1 MRKFYLFCLML
12 STYLWANAQVTSLTV
27 DNQTPGWL
35 SSKINYGDQL
45 TVRNL
50 KVTGYINNTDLK
62 FIGTLISSGSLD
74 GEIDLSDVNIVSETS
89 GGKDSVLVGFG
100 LSKMDSIRVYRIP
113 KSASSVVNCINN
125 LYVDSM
131 YFDCKMTYVDKNCLS
146 GEQTKIGY
154 LYIGEN
160 IDSIPEMAFTAPC
173 TQYGEPQKDV
183 FNVETLHFPTTM
195 RYIGDKAFPTIS
207 SCNFNDL
214 EQLEYLGM
222 NAFSHYEFIK
232 DLVGYYY
239 PDTLVISPKL
249 KDPLFLF
256 AFAYKDGQH
265 IFIGDNIT
273 EVSGYSQQWG
283 KPGDYST
290 SAKLHFH
297 INSMIPPS
305 IVHYK
310 FSNSDVDLTT
320 SYVYVPK
327 GAKEAYLKSSWKNA
341 TIIETNPIET
351 ITLNKHEVSIHKGT
365 EELLSATINP
375 TDADNKTIIWNSSD
389 EMVATVDERGLVT
402 ALQAGEA
409 WIKVI
414 SVDNPEAKDSC
425 KVVVLQPVTGIS
437 LNQENYTLDRIG
449 ASYQLKA
456 IVVPDDASNKELTW
470 KSYNESVCIVNN
482 GLVIATGYGS
492 TIVTATTIDGGFM
505 AYCTITVEDNTP
517 VRGVDA
523 ETLGYK
529 VFNLQGIEQNQL
541 RKGVNIIRHQDGR
554 ARKIMIRK

>member
-1 MRKFYLFCLML
+1 MKKICLLCLML
-12 STYLWANAQVTSLTV
+12 SISLWANAQATSLTV

-35 SSKINYGDQL
+35 SSKINYGDQQ
-45 TVRNL
+45 TVKNL
-50 KVTGYINNTDLK
+50 KVTGYINKTDLK

-74 GEIDLSDVNIVSETS
+74 GEIDLSNANILSETS
-89 GGKDSVLVGFG
+89 GGEDSVLVGFG

-113 KSASSVVNCINN
+113 QSASSVVNCINN
-125 LYVDSM
+125 LYVDTM
-131 YFDCKMTYVDKNCLS
+131 YFDCEMTYVDKNCLS
-146 GEQTKIGY
+146 GKQTQIGY
-154 LYIGEN
+154 LFIGEN
-160 IDSIPEMAFTAPC
+160 TDSIPEMAFNGPV

-183 FNVETLHFPTTM
+183 FNVETVHFPTTI
-195 RYIGDKAFPTIS
+195 RYIGDQAFPTIS

-214 EQLEYLGM
+214 KQLEYLGM

-232 DLVGYYY
+232 NLVGCYY
-239 PDTLVISPKL
+239 PDTLVISQKL
-249 KDPLFLF
+249 NNPLYLF

-273 EVSGYSQQWG
+273 EVSGYSQLWG

-341 TIIETNPIET
+341 TIIEANPIET
-351 ITLNKHEVSIHKGT
+351 ITLNKHEVTINKGT
-365 EELLSATINP
+365 KELLSTTISP
-375 TDADNKTIIWNSSD
+375 IDADNKTIIWNSSN
-389 EMVATVDERGLVT
+389 EIVATVNEKGLVT

-409 WIKVI
+409 WIKVV
-414 SVDNPEAKDSC
+414 STDNPEAKDSC
-425 KVVVLQPVTGIS
+425 KVTVIQPVTGIS
-437 LNQENYTLDRIG
+437 LSQEGYTLDRIG

-456 IVVPDDASNKELTW
+456 FVEPKDASNKEIAW

-482 GLVIATGYGS
+482 GLVIATGYGT
-492 TIVTATTIDGGFM
+492 TIVTATTDDGGFM
-505 AYCTITVEDNTP
+505 DYCTIIVEDNTP
-517 VRGVDA
+517 VSGIDA
-523 ETLGYK
+523 DGQAYK
-529 VFNLQGIEQNQL
+529 VFDMKGIL
-541 RKGVNIIRHQDGR
+541 RSRLVKGLNIIRFSDGTM
-554 ARKIMIRK
+554 KKVVIK